1 VRDGRRR
8 LNGDRREQRKKG
20 YESLGSKRAR
30 EREREGEG
38 VRESSGRKRE
48 RDKREI
54 ERRVVVTGREK
65 RESEWT
71 GRERVWAGH

>member
-1 VRDGRRR
+1 MATGE
-8 LNGDRREQRKKG
+8 NKG
-20 YESLGSKRAR
+20 KRGTSLSGASER

-54 ERRVVVTGREK
+54 GRRVVVTGREK